1 MYRILGFAFFWAKE
15 LKLNTPKNSKKR
27 PLEKYFI

>member
-1 MYRILGFAFFWAKE
+1 MLGFVFFWAKE

-27 PLEKYFI
+27 PLEKHFI